1 MTGHPRGLISRAWAQ
16 GTYFDPFAAFFAA
29 LFAFFCLAESL
40 GLLVFSFF
48 T

>member
-1 MTGHPRGLISRAWAQ
+1 MTWHPRGLIIRAWAPK
-16 GTYFDPFAAFFAA
+16 TYFASLAAFFAA

-48 T
+48 I